1 MSHIYRN
8 EVLVYLCL
16 NNATAKPSLGSSFFV
31 IENRSRK
38 KKKGYL
44 RLDSFEENIT
54 VSGLIKSKESWMKMY
69 H

>member
-16 NNATAKPSLGSSFFV
+16 NNATAKPLLGSSFFV

-38 KKKGYL
+38 KKKVILGWIL
-44 RLDSFEENIT
+44 LKKTLPSL
-54 VSGLIKSKESWMKMY
+54 V
-69 H
+69 